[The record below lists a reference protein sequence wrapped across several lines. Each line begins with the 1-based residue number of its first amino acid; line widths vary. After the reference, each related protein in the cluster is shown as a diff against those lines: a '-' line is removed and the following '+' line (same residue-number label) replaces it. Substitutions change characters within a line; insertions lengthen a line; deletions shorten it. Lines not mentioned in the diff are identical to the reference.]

1 MTFDAILDRFDGEP
15 GVERGTNWRSDGLR
29 INGKIF
35 AMEVDGDLVVKLPA
49 DRCAELVAAGH
60 GRPFEAG
67 GRKMREWVR
76 VGDDR
81 GDEWMGLAEEA
92 FRFVG

>member
-1 MTFDAILDRFDGEP
+1 MTFDAILHRFDGEP

-49 DRCAELVAAGH
+49 ARCAELVEAGY

-67 GRKMREWVR
+67 GRTMREWVR

-81 GDEWMGLAEEA
+81 GDEWVGLAEEA

>member
-1 MTFDAILDRFDGEP
+1 MTFDMILHRFDGEP

-49 DRCAELVAAGH
+49 DRCAALVAAGH

-76 VGDDR
+76 VGEDR
-81 GDEWMGLAEEA
+81 GDEWIGLAEEA
-92 FRFVG
+92 FGFVG

>member
-1 MTFDAILDRFDGEP
+1 MTFDAILHRFEGEP

-35 AMEVDGDLVVKLPA
+35 AMEADGDLVVKLPA
-49 DRCAELVAAGH
+49 ARCAELVDAGQA
-60 GRPFEAG
+60 RPFEAG

-76 VGDDR
+76 VGADR
-81 GDEWMGLAEEA
+81 GDDWVSLADEA
-92 FRFVG
+92 FAFVG

>member
-1 MTFDAILDRFDGEP
+1 MTFDAILHRFDGEP

-49 DRCAELVAAGH
+49 DRCAAIVAAGH

-67 GRKMREWVR
+67 GRKMRGGSASEKTAGTV
-76 VGDDR
+76 DR
-81 GDEWMGLAEEA
+81 PRRRGFG
-92 FRFVG
+92 FVG